1 MRYASALCLA
11 GAAVLLSQPP
21 SRDRARVGPPRDGSE
36 LLPRGWLLRPAGKQ
50 LLLDTLPMST
60 ALSPDGK
67 FLLVL
72 NAGHRPPSVSV
83 IDLEATREIERVPVA
98 DAWLGLAFTPNGRLV
113 YAGGGSS
120 ASVFEFSFSPLGK
133 MEATRTFDL
142 VPAPQRTPRDFIG
155 DVASSPDGRL
165 LYAASLYQDKV
176 LVINPQSGRVIE
188 EIPSGRR
195 PYRILFHP
203 DGRSF
208 FVSSW
213 ADGVVRHLEAETG
226 RPLSVLRAGPHPTDM
241 LWRDKKIAA
250 EAGAEPDWS
259 ARLFVAAAHTNS
271 VYVYGANESKDLRLV
286 ETINIA
292 MTPRQPLGMT
302 PSALALSADQSRL
315 YVVLSDANAIAVVD
329 VTDARSRV
337 MGFIPT
343 GWYPT
348 AARVLPDQRLVVLT
362 GKRLR
367 FGTGTAAFIDP
378 FGDGELSNYTR
389 TVFEN
394 SPYRDELLD
403 RVPIPPNNP
412 IPGRP
417 EEKSPIEH
425 VVYIVKENLAYDQV
439 PGGLGN
445 ATPNHQKLAREFV
458 LFDNFHAISDGAAD
472 GHNWATAA
480 IAPDY
485 VQKLGSNS
493 YAGDPAALPPAGYL
507 WTQALAR
514 GLSVRNYG
522 WLVNN
527 KAKAGQDGIQVDS
540 VRDASLKPVTNFYYR
555 GFDLQYPDVERAM
568 VFLRDLVQFDAS
580 NNLPRLIVMRLGND
594 HTSGAAPLP
603 AVADNDY
610 ALGLIVEAL
619 SRSKFWPKTAIFV
632 LEAAARD
639 GADSHRSPAFVVS
652 PFTRRAIV
660 DSTMYNTTSML
671 RTIELILG
679 LRPMTH
685 FDAGARPMFA
695 AFQANPDARPYTAE
709 KPKIPLD
716 RRNSP

>member
-1 MRYASALCLA
+1 
-11 GAAVLLSQPP
+11 
-21 SRDRARVGPPRDGSE
+21 
-36 LLPRGWLLRPAGKQ
+36 
-50 LLLDTLPMST
+50 MST
-60 ALSPDGK
+60 ALSPDGR

-72 NAGHRPPSVSV
+72 NAGYRPPSVSV
-83 IDLEATREIERVPVA
+83 IDLEATREIQRVPVA

-113 YAGGGSS
+113 YVGGGSR
-120 ASVFEFSFSPLGK
+120 ASVFEFSFSPEGR

-142 VPAPQRTPRDFIG
+142 VPEPQRTNRDFIG
-155 DVASSPDGRL
+155 DVAVSPDARL

-188 EIPSGRR
+188 EIQSGRR

-213 ADGVVRHLEAETG
+213 ADGAVRHLEAETG
-226 RPLSVLRAGPHPTDM
+226 RPLSVLRTGPHPTDM

-250 EAGAEPDWS
+250 EAGAEPDWT

-302 PSALALSADQSRL
+302 PSALALSPDQSRL
-315 YVVLSDANAIAVVD
+315 YVVLSDANAVAVVD

-348 AARVLPDQRLVVLT
+348 AARVLPDQRLVVLN
-362 GKRLR
+362 GKELR
-367 FGTGTAAFIDP
+367 SPTCTAAFIDP
-378 FGDGELSNYTR
+378 FGDGELHNYTK

-394 SPYRDELLD
+394 SPYRDELLE
-403 RVPIPPNNP
+403 RVWIPPNNP

-439 PGGLGN
+439 LGGVGN
-445 ATPNHQKLAREFV
+445 ATPNHRKLAREFV
-458 LFDNFHAISDGAAD
+458 LFDNFHAISDVPAD
-472 GHNWATAA
+472 GHNWSTAA

-485 VQKLGSNS
+485 VQKLGPNS
-493 YAGDPAALPPAGYL
+493 HAGRRRLDDYEAGDPLALPPAGYL

-522 WLVNN
+522 HLVNN
-527 KAKAGQDGIQVDS
+527 KTKAGQDGIQVDS
-540 VRDASLKPVTNFYYR
+540 VRDGSLKAVTNFYYR

-568 VFLRDLVQFDAS
+568 VFLRDLAQFDAN

-594 HTSGAAPLP
+594 RTSGGAPLS

-619 SRSKFWPKTAIFV
+619 SRSKFWPKTAVFV
-632 LEAAARD
+632 LEAA
-639 GADSHRSPAFVVS
+639 GSHRSPAFVVS

-660 DSTMYNTTSML
+660 DSTMYNTASML
-671 RTIELILG
+671 RTMELILG

-685 FDAGARPMFA
+685 FDAGARPMFT
-695 AFQANPDARPYTAE
+695 AFQADPDARPYTAE
-709 KPKIPLD
+709 KPKIPLGGT
-716 RRNSP
+716 R

>member
-1 MRYASALCLA
+1 MRYACALCLA
-11 GAAVLLSQPP
+11 GAAALLSQPP
-21 SRDRARVGPPRDGSE
+21 FLDRARVGPLRDGSV
-36 LLPRGWLLRPAGKQ
+36 LLPSGWLLRPAGKQ
-50 LLLDTLPMST
+50 LPLDTLPMST

-98 DAWLGLAFTPNGRLV
+98 GAWLGLAFTPNGRLV
-113 YAGGGSS
+113 YVGGGSS

-142 VPAPQRTPRDFIG
+142 APAPQRTPRDFIG
-155 DVASSPDGRL
+155 DVAVSPDARL

-213 ADGVVRHLEAETG
+213 ADGVVRRLEAETG
-226 RPLSVLRAGPHPTDM
+226 RPLGVLRAGPHPTDM

-250 EAGAEPDWS
+250 EAGAEPDWT

-302 PSALALSADQSRL
+302 PSGLALSADQSRL

-329 VTDARSRV
+329 VSDARSRV

-348 AARVLPDQRLVVLT
+348 AARVLPDKRLVVLT
-362 GKRLR
+362 GKELGSR
-367 FGTGTAAFIDP
+367 TGAAAFIDP

-394 SPYRDELLD
+394 TPYRDELLD

-417 EEKSPIEH
+417 EDKSPIEH
-425 VVYIVKENLAYDQV
+425 VVYIVKENGDPALFGEN
-439 PGGLGN
+439 P
-445 ATPNHQKLAREFV
+445 TPNHRKLAGEFV
-458 LFDNFHAISDGAAD
+458 LFDNFYAISDSPAD

-480 IAPDY
+480 IAPEY
-485 VQKLGSNS
+485 VRKLGSNG

-522 WLVNN
+522 HLVNN
-527 KAKAGQDGIQVDS
+527 KTKAGQDGIQVDS
-540 VRDASLKPVTNFYYR
+540 VRDPSLRAVTNFYYR
-555 GFDLQYPDVERAM
+555 GFDLQYPDVERAK
-568 VFLRDLVQFDAS
+568 VFLLDLAQFDVN
-580 NNLPRLIVMRLGND
+580 NNLPRLIVMRLG
-594 HTSGAAPLP
+594 HGRASGVAPPSAA
-603 AVADNDY
+603 ADNDY

-639 GADSHRSPAFVVS
+639 GSHRSPALIVS
-652 PFTRRAIV
+652 PFTRRAIA

-671 RTIELILG
+671 RTMELILG

-685 FDAGARPMFA
+685 FDAGARPMFT

-709 KPKIPLD
+709 KPKIPLSD
-716 RRNSP
+716 SR